1 MSKMSELHRELSE
14 QAYDMG
20 YESLGEAEQMGCEVD
35 WENQKLIPPEEA
47 AHNERP
53 TTPCLKRE
61 KLIET
66 LTARRDDAA
75 DLAKGTGTHTDEWAQ
90 TALDIDKA
98 IEFIKQEVK

>member
-20 YESLGEAEQMGCEVD
+20 YQSLGEAEQMGCEVD

-47 AHNERP
+47 AHNAL
-53 TTPCLKRE
+53 LKERE
-61 KLIET
+61 KLIER
-66 LTARRDDAA
+66 LIARRDDAA
-75 DLAKGTGTHTDEWAQ
+75 DLAMGTGTHTDEWAQ

-98 IEFIKQEVK
+98 ITFIKENCK

>member
-20 YESLGEAEQMGCEVD
+20 YQSLGEAEQMGCGVD
-35 WENQKLIPPEEA
+35 WENARLLPPEEA
-47 AHNERP
+47 AHNAL
-53 TTPCLKRE
+53 LKERE

-66 LTARRDDAA
+66 LIARRDDAA
-75 DLAKGTGTHTDEWAQ
+75 DLAMGTGTHTDEWAQ
-90 TALDIDKA
+90 TALDLDKA

>member
-1 MSKMSELHRELSE
+1 MSKMSQLHAELSE
-14 QAYDMG
+14 QAYALG

-47 AHNERP
+47 AHNALLKERD
-53 TTPCLKRE
+53 E
-61 KLIET
+61 LIER

-75 DLAKGTGTHTDEWAQ
+75 DLAMGTGTHTDEWAQ

-98 IEFIKQEVK
+98 IEFIKQEAK